1 MPSTSRENLNALKSD
16 AFIAQSL
23 LNEHNVEK
31 ELRKEA
37 QLANI
42 EQLEQEILENEMINE
57 ELANQELQEQHIRN
71 MRILNQFD
79 NFTGSYMPNV
89 TRRPLRGAADDYFG
103 TRRQQKILARQQQIN
118 RVPGDYAFDDL
129 YLHYQDPRTLGN
141 QYVHNV
147 QTGGFQLNRNKKAR
161 HATTCLGQLTH
172 NYPHRSNLTY
182 DDPNVLPAF
191 DEYPSRSRKLV
202 ENLTTANPEA
212 IALQNLH
219 NLPATLP
226 VVQTATSSNLYD
238 AANLNQRLIPA
249 TRPRYSFPIK
259 RVFLTRE
266 SKERTALNGGNPFGI
281 QLIGGQPIPGSNVLG
296 AFVVKILPGSL
307 ISTLGELREG
317 DQILEWNGIPL
328 TGLRNNDVQQIII
341 NSYGL
346 EEVELAV
353 KDDRMP
359 VQLVQQQYLP
369 PNATVEYATIAHNLI
384 DPNLMHHQ
392 QQFVQPT
399 SQIITSTAP
408 QLISMPTQIIPNS
421 TVTLNTAT
429 VLRGNQPAAMQQA
442 MFGQQPVRQFQNQ
455 TIQLQQPQMIGA
467 NAYITQQPT
476 NMPQG
481 QTILPGGQTITGQPM
496 FATNQPMQPGQTIM
510 TGAQQAPPLGKLPA
524 LVGQADLHI

>member
-1 MPSTSRENLNALKSD
+1 M
-16 AFIAQSL
+16 
-23 LNEHNVEK
+23 
-31 ELRKEA
+31 KEA

-42 EQLEQEILENEMINE
+42 EQLEQEILENELINE

-89 TRRPLRGAADDYFG
+89 TRRPVRGAADDYFG
-103 TRRQQKILARQQQIN
+103 TRRQQKIQARQQQIN
-118 RVPGDYAFDDL
+118 RVPGDYAYDDL
-129 YLHYQDPRTLGN
+129 YLHYQDPRYLGT

-147 QTGGFQLNRNKKAR
+147 QTGGFQLNRNKKPR
-161 HATTCLGQLTH
+161 HAATCLSTLAH

-182 DDPNVLPAF
+182 DDANVLPAF
-191 DEYPSRSRKLV
+191 DEYPSRTRKLV
-202 ENLTTANPEA
+202 ENLTTSNPDA

-249 TRPRYSFPIK
+249 TRPRYQFPIK

-266 SKERTALNGGNPFGI
+266 SKERTALNHGNPFGI

-328 TGLRNNDVQQIII
+328 TGLRNNDVQQIIM

-369 PNATVEYATIAHNLI
+369 PNANVITHNI
-384 DPNLMHHQ
+384 VDPNLVHQ

-399 SQIITSTAP
+399 SQIITTAAP
-408 QLISMPTQIIPNS
+408 QLISVQPTQIIPTS

-429 VLRGNQPAAMQQA
+429 VLRGNQPATMLNQPGA
-442 MFGQQPVRQFQNQ
+442 MFGQQQVRFPN
-455 TIQLQQPQMIGA
+455 QLQQPQMIGA
-467 NAYITQQPT
+467 NAFVSQQPAA
-476 NMPQG
+476 NLQQA
-481 QTILPGGQTITGQPM
+481 QTILPGGQVITGQPM
-496 FATNQPMQPGQTIM
+496 FTTSQPMQPGQTIM
-510 TGAQQAPPLGKLPA
+510 TTNTGQPAQQLGKFDSL
-524 LVGQADLHI
+524 LL

>member
-1 MPSTSRENLNALKSD
+1 M
-16 AFIAQSL
+16 
-23 LNEHNVEK
+23 
-31 ELRKEA
+31 KEA

-57 ELANQELQEQHIRN
+57 ELANQELQEQHVRN

-79 NFTGSYMPNV
+79 NFSGSYMPNV

-103 TRRQQKILARQQQIN
+103 TRKQQKILARQQQIN
-118 RVPGDYAFDDL
+118 RVPGDYAYDDL
-129 YLHYQDPRTLGN
+129 YLHYQDPRYLGS

-161 HATTCLGQLTH
+161 HATTCLSHLTH
-172 NYPHRSNLTY
+172 QYPHRSNLTY
-182 DDPNVLPAF
+182 DDQNVLPAF

-202 ENLTTANPEA
+202 ENLTISNPDA

-238 AANLNQRLIPA
+238 AANLNQRLIPT
-249 TRPRYSFPIK
+249 TRPRYQFPIK

-266 SKERTALNGGNPFGI
+266 SKERTALNHGNPFGI

-328 TGLRNNDVQQIII
+328 TGLRNNDVQQIIM

-369 PNATVEYATIAHNLI
+369 PNATVEYATIAHNI
-384 DPNLMHHQ
+384 VDPNLVQQ
-392 QQFVQPT
+392 QQFVQPA
-399 SQIITSTAP
+399 SQIITSAAP
-408 QLISMPTQIIPNS
+408 QLISVPTQIIPTS

-429 VLRGNQPAAMQQA
+429 VLRGNQPATMLNQPSSA
-442 MFGQQPVRQFQNQ
+442 MFGQQPVNVRQFPN
-455 TIQLQQPQMIGA
+455 QLQQPQMIGA
-467 NAYITQQPT
+467 NAFVTQQQPA
-476 NMPQG
+476 NLQQA
-481 QTILPGGQTITGQPM
+481 QTILPGGQVISGQPM
-496 FATNQPMQPGQTIM
+496 FTTNQPMVQPGQTIM
-510 TGAQQAPPLGKLPA
+510 TAQPAQQLGKFNSLIQFPP
-524 LVGQADLHI
+524 V